1 MCERRSPELAAAG
14 VVYIAARPPQIKTL
28 EQQEVLISPALPQ
41 GTTLAIARHAVV
53 SALGPMRVEATRK
66 GDRVRLRFCGATT
79 LLILS

>member
-41 GTTLAIARHAVV
+41 GTTLNLSRGTGENEVIAGGVDSPFVFSLFIA
-53 SALGPMRVEATRK
+53 
-66 GDRVRLRFCGATT
+66 
-79 LLILS
+79 